1 MSYKHHLKEWKDLV
15 TTHEATRAGFIAIAL
30 EKNVKA
36 SPIID
41 EAKSLKAYAMR
52 AKTPDDLSKM
62 SDIYPALLTAAGLS
76 DKSLNHLTDED
87 KKMAINEL
95 IKKFLEPAGNNFVD
109 ELVYRFLL
117 TKGDALGGMM
127 RNLAGIIG
135 EKKFIRGIISSL
147 ALKNIPFYY
156 IPKKK
161 ARDWIEGEYND
172 STLEGNVR
180 ALSWKNRIGYRVI
193 LLNTTPPTVKKN
205 VDVVILKSS
214 YKNFNKETIKD
225 HTKYL
230 ALGELKCGFDPAG
243 ADEHWK
249 TANTALTRIRNSFNQ
264 LGTKPKTFFIGAAI
278 ENSMA
283 KEIYDQLEQGILT
296 NAANS
301 TKEDQLKSICH
312 WICEI

>member
-1 MSYKHHLKEWKDLV
+1 MIYKHHLKKWEDLV
-15 TTHEATRAGFIAIAL
+15 TTHEATRAGFIAIAF

-36 SPIID
+36 SPFVD

-52 AKTPDDLSKM
+52 VKTPKDLLKM
-62 SDIYPALLTAAGLS
+62 SDIYPALFTAAGLS

-87 KKMAINEL
+87 KKTAINGL
-95 IKKFLEPAGNNFVD
+95 IKKFLEPAGDDFVD

-117 TKGDALGGMM
+117 TKGDTLGGMM
-127 RNLAGIIG
+127 KNIAGAIG

-147 ALKNIPFYY
+147 ALKHIQFYY

-161 ARDWIEGEYND
+161 AKDWIEGNYND
-172 STLEGNVR
+172 STLEGNIR
-180 ALSWKNRIGYRVI
+180 GLSWKNRIGHRVI
-193 LLNTTPPTVKKN
+193 LLNTTPPMVKKN
-205 VDVVILKSS
+205 VDVVVLESS
-214 YKNFNKETIKD
+214 HIDFNKKIIKD

-249 TANTALTRIRNSFNQ
+249 TANTALIRIRNSFTQ
-264 LGTKPKTFFIGAAI
+264 LGTKPMTFFIGAAI

-283 KEIYDQLEQGILT
+283 KEIYTQLKQRVLT

-301 TKEDQLKSICH
+301 TNENQLKSICH